1 MTGTLKDLMTERADE
16 ASPPHVDLDAII
28 RAGDSRVRRRRVA
41 VGAGATAVAA
51 SVALGLPAVLNS
63 PSPDQSRSVQPAA
76 AEFAERQVTY
86 ALGSTI
92 HYGDQ
97 QIDVSPAQKITTF
110 VQTDDGFVFTD
121 ASGAIFFTSGAEVE
135 KIGFSG
141 QPYGRQ
147 LAADD
152 SGSYVAW
159 VDTSARPAAE
169 FVVYDTTSRSEVVRT
184 SEGNTP
190 TTEQTGEFELP
201 MVRAVDG
208 SYAYWHSSEGIT
220 AWDLST
226 DTASVIAPQANYHWL
241 HDVAA
246 GQLARMTADTQR
258 TVVSDDPAA
267 TEPVFDGAFANLS
280 PSATYVYTDVDDELK
295 VFDVQT
301 GQERTPEHPGYP
313 FVGLTEWL
321 DDDTFVAVGIKAGNQ
336 ESDPLD
342 LLTCSIS
349 SEECTVT
356 VPEVGRVN
364 DLTLP
369 IGETLGD

>member
-1 MTGTLKDLMTERADE
+1 MTGTLKDLMTERAD
-16 ASPPHVDLDAII
+16 AAAPPHLDLDAIV
-28 RAGDSRVRRRRVA
+28 RAGESRVRRRRVA
-41 VGAGATAVAA
+41 VGAGAAAVAA
-51 SVALGLPAVLNS
+51 SVALGVPAVLDSS
-63 PSPDQSRSVQPAA
+63 PAPDRSRVVEPAA
-76 AEFAERQVTY
+76 AEFGERLVSY
-86 ALGSTI
+86 AAGSTI
-92 HYGDQ
+92 HYGDKS
-97 QIDVSPAQKITTF
+97 IDVSPHEVETF

-121 ASGAIFFTSGAEVE
+121 RQGAVYFTDGDVE
-135 KIGFSG
+135 EIGFSG

-169 FVVYDTTSRSEVVRT
+169 FVVYDTSSRSEVVRT
-184 SEGNTP
+184 SEGNIP
-190 TTEQTGEFELP
+190 TDEQVGEFELP

-226 DTASVIAPQANYHWL
+226 DTASVIAPRANYHWL

-267 TEPVFDGAFANLS
+267 SKPVFDGAFANLS

-321 DDDTFVAVGIKAGNQ
+321 DDDTFVAVGIKAGNR

-356 VPEVGRVN
+356 KPEVGRVN
-364 DLTLP
+364 DLALP
-369 IGETLGD
+369 IGEALGD